1 MKTLTLIVLL
11 FTSQFTYATLSSA
24 EQRCLLL
31 STYHEARS
39 LSETDWLKVA
49 SVATN
54 RKEFYEK
61 YGFGSVSSNLCDI
74 VKSKQYTSSKLLN
87 KHIREPK
94 ILSKMRKV
102 LQSKRIKT
110 KYLFFTSRNGTMHYK
125 RNFK

>member
-11 FTSQFTYATLSSA
+11 FTSQFAHSALSSV

-61 YGFGSVSSNLCDI
+61 YSFGSVSINLCDS

-87 KHIREPK
+87 KRIKEPQV
-94 ILSKMRKV
+94 LSKMRKV

>member
-11 FTSQFTYATLSSA
+11 VTSQFANATLSTA

-61 YGFGSVSSNLCDI
+61 YGFGSKSSNLCDI
-74 VKSKQYTSSKLLN
+74 VKSKQYTTSKLL
-87 KHIREPK
+87 
-94 ILSKMRKV
+94 
-102 LQSKRIKT
+102 SKRIKEPKVLAKMKKILSSRRIKT
-110 KYLFFTSRNGTMHYK
+110 NYLFFTSRNGVMRYK
-125 RNFK
+125 RRF